1 MKIGIIGGGA
11 AGIMAALQI
20 KGHEVHIFERNDR
33 IGKKLLAT
41 GNGRCNYTNLNM
53 GPEYYHGEERD
64 FVKPALNYFG
74 KEETIDFFKSHLMLS
89 TSIENGRTYPVTL
102 KASSVLNLFLREL
115 EKKNIYIHTNYFLR
129 QIEKTKGVFKL
140 QFKDEEPFYV
150 DRVVFATGGMSMP
163 VSGSDGNGYRIL
175 KSLGHTLVEPFPGLV
190 QVKLKSEFLRHMA
203 GTKVVGE
210 VRLIK
215 EDKVIGREEGDLLFT
230 KYGISGPPILD
241 LSRKVG
247 ENLNSKLYMEIPFV
261 NNLQK
266 GFESFAV
273 NAFNNSDSTLGEF
286 IEGVCDKK
294 FLRVVEALIKIDKN
308 TPLKEINDS
317 LRDRI
322 IKVLHSTRFEVE
334 GLNGYGESQV
344 TCGGISTEEV
354 NSETM
359 ESKIVKGLYLIG
371 EVLDVDGDCGGYNIQ
386 WAFSSAALCGKV
398 LSSEEI

>member
-1 MKIGIIGGGA
+1 MRIGIIGGGA

-53 GPEYYHGEERD
+53 GPKYYHGEERD

-129 QIEKTKGVFKL
+129 QIEKTKGGFKL
-140 QFKDEEPFYV
+140 QFKDEESFYV

-163 VSGSDGNGYRIL
+163 VSGSDGNSYRIL

-190 QVKLKSEFLRHMA
+190 QVKLKSEFLRHLA

-215 EDKVIGREEGDLLFT
+215 DGKVIGREEGDLLFT

-247 ENLNSKLYMEIPFV
+247 ENLNSKLFMEIPFV

-266 GFESFAV
+266 DFESFVV

-286 IEGVCDKK
+286 IEGICDKK
-294 FLRVVEALIKIDKN
+294 FLRVVEALTKIDKN

-317 LRDRI
+317 LRDTI
-322 IKVLHSTRFEVE
+322 IQVLHSTRFEVE

-359 ESKIVKGLYLIG
+359 ESKIVKGLYLVG

-386 WAFSSAALCGKV
+386 WAFSSAALCAKV
-398 LSSEEI
+398 LSSEDI

>member
-20 KGHEVHIFERNDR
+20 KGHEVHIFERNNR

-129 QIEKTKGVFKL
+129 QIEKTKGGFKL

-190 QVKLKSEFLRHMA
+190 QVKLKSEFLRHLA

-215 EDKVIGREEGDLLFT
+215 DGKVIGREEGDLLFT

-261 NNLQK
+261 NNLEK

-359 ESKIVKGLYLIG
+359 ESKIIKGLYLIG
-371 EVLDVDGDCGGYNIQ
+371 EALDVDGDCGGYNIQ

-398 LSSEEI
+398 LSLEDI

>member
-20 KGHEVHIFERNDR
+20 KGHEVHIFERNNR

-53 GPEYYHGEERD
+53 GPEYYHGDEMD

-74 KEETIDFFKSHLMLS
+74 KEDTIDFFKSHLMLS

-102 KASSVLNLFLREL
+102 KASSVLNLFLREFD
-115 EKKNIYIHTNYFLR
+115 KKNIYIHTNYFLR
-129 QIEKTKGVFKL
+129 QIEKTKGGFKL
-140 QFKDEEPFYV
+140 QFKDEKPFDV

-190 QVKLKSEFLRHMA
+190 QVKLKSEFLRHLA

-261 NNLQK
+261 NNLEK

>member
-74 KEETIDFFKSHLMLS
+74 KEGTIDFFKSHLMLS

-129 QIEKTKGVFKL
+129 QIEKTKGGFKL

-150 DRVVFATGGMSMP
+150 ERVVFATGGMSMP

-190 QVKLKSEFLRHMA
+190 QVKLKSEFLKHLA

-215 EDKVIGREEGDLLFT
+215 DGKVIGREEGDLLFT

-247 ENLNSKLYMEIPFV
+247 ENLNSKLFMEIPFV
-261 NNLQK
+261 NNLD
-266 GFESFAV
+266 GDFESFSV
-273 NAFNNSDSTLGEF
+273 NAFNTSDSTLGEF

-294 FLRVVEALIKIDKN
+294 FLRVVEALTKIDKN
-308 TPLKEINDS
+308 TPLRDINDS
-317 LRDRI
+317 LRGKI
-322 IKVLHSTRFEVE
+322 IKVLHSTQFEVE

-359 ESKIVKGLYLIG
+359 ESKIVKGLYLVG

-398 LSSEEI
+398 LSLEDI

>member
-20 KGHEVHIFERNDR
+20 KGHEVHIFERNNR

-53 GPEYYHGEERD
+53 GPEYYHGEDRD

-129 QIEKTKGVFKL
+129 QIEKTKGGFKL

-190 QVKLKSEFLRHMA
+190 QVKLKSEFLRHLA

-215 EDKVIGREEGDLLFT
+215 DGKVIGREEGDLLFT

-261 NNLQK
+261 NNLEK

-308 TPLKEINDS
+308 TPLRDINDS
-317 LRDRI
+317 LRGKI

>member
-64 FVKPALNYFG
+64 FVKTALNYFG

-129 QIEKTKGVFKL
+129 QIEKTKGGFKL

-190 QVKLKSEFLRHMA
+190 QVKLKSKFLRHLA

-215 EDKVIGREEGDLLFT
+215 DGKVIGREEGDLLFT

-261 NNLQK
+261 NNLEK

-308 TPLKEINDS
+308 TPLRDINDS
-317 LRDRI
+317 LRGKI

-359 ESKIVKGLYLIG
+359 ESNIVKGLYLVG

-398 LSSEEI
+398 LSLEEI

>member
-20 KGHEVHIFERNDR
+20 KGHEVHIFERNNR

-53 GPEYYHGEERD
+53 GPEYYHGGVKD

-115 EKKNIYIHTNYFLR
+115 EKKNIYVHTNYFLR
-129 QIEKTKGVFKL
+129 QIEKTKCGFKL
-140 QFKDEEPFYV
+140 QFKDEEPFYME
-150 DRVVFATGGMSMP
+150 RVVFATGGMSMP

-190 QVKLKSEFLRHMA
+190 QVKLKSEFLRHLA

-215 EDKVIGREEGDLLFT
+215 DEKVIGREEGDLLFT

-261 NNLQK
+261 NNLEK

-359 ESKIVKGLYLIG
+359 ESKIVKGLYLVG

>member
-129 QIEKTKGVFKL
+129 QIEKTKGGFKL

-175 KSLGHTLVEPFPGLV
+175 RSLGHTLVEPFPGLV
-190 QVKLKSEFLRHMA
+190 QVKLKSEFLRHLA

-215 EDKVIGREEGDLLFT
+215 DGKVIGREEGDLLFT

-261 NNLQK
+261 NNLEK

-294 FLRVVEALIKIDKN
+294 FLRVVEALINIDKN

-322 IKVLHSTRFEVE
+322 IKVLQSTRFEVE

-359 ESKIVKGLYLIG
+359 ESNIVKGLYLVG

-398 LSSEEI
+398 LSSEDI

>member
-53 GPEYYHGEERD
+53 GPEYYHGEDRD

-74 KEETIDFFKSHLMLS
+74 KEGTIDFFKSHLMLS

-129 QIEKTKGVFKL
+129 QIEKTKGGFKL

-150 DRVVFATGGMSMP
+150 ERVVFATGGMSMP

-190 QVKLKSEFLRHMA
+190 QVKLKSEFLKHLA

-215 EDKVIGREEGDLLFT
+215 DGKVVGREEGDLLFT

-247 ENLNSKLYMEIPFV
+247 ENLNSKLFMEIPFV
-261 NNLQK
+261 NNLD
-266 GFESFAV
+266 GDFESFSV
-273 NAFNNSDSTLGEF
+273 NAFNTSDSTLGEF

-294 FLRVVEALIKIDKN
+294 FLRVVEALTKIDKN
-308 TPLKEINDS
+308 TPLRDINDS
-317 LRDRI
+317 LRGKI
-322 IKVLHSTRFEVE
+322 IKVLHSTQFEVE

-359 ESKIVKGLYLIG
+359 ESKIVKGLYLVG

-398 LSSEEI
+398 LSLEDI